1 MRPGERTLIV
11 RAGALGDFILTLPL
25 LCALRAQA
33 AHLTVATR
41 GRYRAL
47 LPVPVDAFVDI
58 DGAGALWLF
67 GAGPPPLPL
76 PALAVVALPGAE
88 DALRAR
94 GVAVATVAPR
104 PPAGVHAVDHLLG
117 GASVAPVAGRAPWLP
132 RIGANPLAA
141 GHVVLAPGAGSA
153 EKRWGGWA
161 ALAAALHAR
170 GIPTLVVPGQD
181 DPPVSLP
188 GPAVPAPG
196 LDGLRAL
203 AEGCR
208 AWVGNDTGTTHLA
221 AAAGAQV
228 FAAFGPTD
236 PARWAPR
243 PSRIFGFGAD
253 PAALAEEIGRV
264 RVPTGS

>member
-1 MRPGERTLIV
+1 MRSGYSESESGTNTRNATPTERCRRFRLSAWSENGSSRET
-11 RAGALGDFILTLPL
+11 
-25 LCALRAQA
+25 
-33 AHLTVATR
+33 
-41 GRYRAL
+41 
-47 LPVPVDAFVDI
+47 
-58 DGAGALWLF
+58 
-67 GAGPPPLPL
+67 
-76 PALAVVALPGAE
+76 
-88 DALRAR
+88 
-94 GVAVATVAPR
+94 
-104 PPAGVHAVDHLLG
+104 
-117 GASVAPVAGRAPWLP
+117 ASVAPVAGRAPWLP

-181 DPPVSLP
+181 DPFVSLP